1 MAIWHFPMSVCKI
14 NGFFLFEIPIKLE
27 ECARSE
33 IMKANY

>member
-14 NGFFLFEIPIKLE
+14 NVFFFEIPIKLE